1 MHLSLHSKM
10 ALFTT
15 LFLILIG
22 TVVIFILEYNNP
34 NTLKPL
40 NFWGKFLGAY
50 FQSVTP
56 RTAGFNTLNIGKMNP
71 STLLFI
77 IVLMFI
83 GASPGGTGGG
93 IKTVTF
99 LVLWLSVSAVI
110 LERKNVHFKDRT
122 IPWENVKRAYTVFL
136 LSLTLVIISWFL
148 LLITE
153 PFPPLNILFEVVSA
167 FGTVGLSTGITPYLS
182 PFARLVI
189 ILTMFLGRVG
199 TVTAGMAILIPVSK
213 RSQVEYPSEEVS
225 IG

>member
-1 MHLSLHSKM
+1 M
-10 ALFTT
+10 
-15 LFLILIG
+15 
-22 TVVIFILEYNNP
+22 EYNNP
-34 NTLKPL
+34 KSLKPL
-40 NFWGKFLGAY
+40 SPWGKILGAY

-56 RTAGFNTLNIGKMNP
+56 RTAGFNTLDIGKLYP
-71 STLLFI
+71 STLLVLI
-77 IVLMFI
+77 ILMFI

-99 LVLWLSVSAVI
+99 LVLWLSVVAVL
-110 LERKNVHFKDRT
+110 LERRNVHFKDRT
-122 IPWENVKRAYTVFL
+122 ITWDNVKRAYAVFL
-136 LSLTLVIISWFL
+136 LSLTLVILAWLL

-189 ILTMFLGRVG
+189 IITMFLGRVG
-199 TVTAGMAILIPVSK
+199 TVTAGMAILVPVSK
-213 RSQVEYPSEEVS
+213 RSHVEYPTEEVS